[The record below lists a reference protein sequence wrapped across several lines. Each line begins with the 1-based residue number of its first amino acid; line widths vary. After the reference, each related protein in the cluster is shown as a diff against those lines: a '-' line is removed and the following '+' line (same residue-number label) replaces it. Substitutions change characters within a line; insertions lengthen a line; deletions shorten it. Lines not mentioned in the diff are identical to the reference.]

1 MAAWLC
7 TKGYEYLTDELVL
20 LRMVEQP
27 SLDAVYRPLNIK
39 SDALGAI
46 TALLDDVNAEQKML
60 VANDVFICPAQI
72 MGKKADRL
80 KSVEIGMLIFPDYKK
95 DAILRI
101 EALTSAQT
109 GLALMAC
116 NVNGRNFSD
125 HGFNHV
131 ADIARRIPAIRLEY
145 GRFEDIENTLPVLI
159 ELVISGAID
168 TKFIQDLNNPKLD
181 TNTART
187 TSEIK
192 RTIPQASALGKR
204 KKLCIGMAT
213 YDDYDGVYFTS
224 QAIRMYHQEVTSD
237 TEILVLD
244 NHPGSLCSAELK
256 ALDTKVKHYRYQ
268 PVMEKTG
275 TAVRDMIFES
285 TDAEYVLCLDCHVFI
300 QPGAIAKLI
309 AYFESNPDC
318 MDLLQ
323 GPMYSDDLV
332 SLSTHFNPVW
342 NQGMYGVWALDQ
354 RGVQLDAPAFDI
366 PMQGLG
372 LFACRKKGWPGFN
385 KQFHGFG
392 GEEGYI
398 HEKFRQAG
406 ARTLCLPFLRWA
418 HRFARPLGVP
428 YPINWADRIRNYLIG
443 FTELGLATDEIISHF
458 NDHLGV
464 QVTTQ
469 VVQQWQVEYQDQL
482 NL

>member
-1 MAAWLC
+1 
-7 TKGYEYLTDELVL
+7 
-20 LRMVEQP
+20 
-27 SLDAVYRPLNIK
+27 
-39 SDALGAI
+39 
-46 TALLDDVNAEQKML
+46 
-60 VANDVFICPAQI
+60 
-72 MGKKADRL
+72 
-80 KSVEIGMLIFPDYKK
+80 
-95 DAILRI
+95 
-101 EALTSAQT
+101 
-109 GLALMAC
+109 
-116 NVNGRNFSD
+116 
-125 HGFNHV
+125 
-131 ADIARRIPAIRLEY
+131 
-145 GRFEDIENTLPVLI
+145 
-159 ELVISGAID
+159 
-168 TKFIQDLNNPKLD
+168 
-181 TNTART
+181 
-187 TSEIK
+187 
-192 RTIPQASALGKR
+192 
-204 KKLCIGMAT
+204 MAT

-244 NHPGSLCSAELK
+244 NHPGSQCSAELK

-275 TAVRDMIFES
+275 TAVRDMIFQS

-469 VVQQWQVEYQDQL
+469 VVQQWQVECTGSA
-482 NL
+482 